1 MSDVTDAQREI
12 AGIVAEFH
20 RKIRMRTGM
29 VDAISRI
36 VVSDGLSLA
45 LGIPRDG
52 AIFGNVEL
60 VPDPGVRAAAAE
72 ALEDATPAVPGP
84 PEVEWRYGPDC
95 AEASVGP
102 LDLDVYNNGHGY
114 DWSVAVTTQRS
125 IGGIAVARCNMRSLE
140 PTLDAAKAAAIAAA
154 RAWRDSIRL

>member
-60 VPDPGVRAAAAE
+60 VPDPGVRAAAVD
-72 ALEDATPAVPGP
+72 ALEVATPAV
-84 PEVEWRYGPDC
+84 EWVDDDGFVTARFGSLSLEILNL
-95 AEASVGP
+95 AEGGWA
-102 LDLDVYNNGHGY
+102 
-114 DWSVAVTTQRS
+114 WSVI
-125 IGGIAVARCNMRSLE
+125 IGGYRQAHGGDMTT
-140 PTLDAAKAAAIAAA
+140 TLDAAKAAAIAAA

>member
-72 ALEDATPAVPGP
+72 AIAGASHVATQPS
-84 PEVEWRYGPDC
+84 
-95 AEASVGP
+95 AS
-102 LDLDVYNNGHGY
+102 
-114 DWSVAVTTQRS
+114 
-125 IGGIAVARCNMRSLE
+125 
-140 PTLDAAKAAAIAAA
+140 
-154 RAWRDSIRL
+154 